1 MQSFDEGETKET
13 ESTKLS
19 TRLALLVG
27 ALAVLVVVTV
37 LGLQGRYIDVE
48 QAVHVTDTG
57 PTAVAHASKT
67 GGNVH

>member
-1 MQSFDEGETKET
+1 MQSFDESETKET

-48 QAVHVTDTG
+48 QAVQVTDTG